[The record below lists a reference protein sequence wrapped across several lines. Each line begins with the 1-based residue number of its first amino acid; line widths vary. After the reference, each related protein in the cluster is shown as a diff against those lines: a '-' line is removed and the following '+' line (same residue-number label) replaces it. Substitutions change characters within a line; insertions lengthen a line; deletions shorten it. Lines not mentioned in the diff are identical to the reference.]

1 MGQRIKLPETL
12 EGKTIL
18 VAGAAGFVPSTLSEF
33 YLRDLGAK
41 VIGLDNFITG
51 SRSNIEILSKYP
63 NFEFHEV
70 DVVEKLPDFGNTKI
84 DYIFSL
90 ASPASP
96 IDFKVIPLEIMKVNS
111 MGTWNL
117 LELAKEKGARFLEA
131 STSEV
136 YGDPEIHPQVEEYVG
151 AVNPIGIRSPYDE
164 SKRFAES
171 LTMTYHRQYNVDT
184 RIIRIFN
191 TYGPRM
197 RPDDGRVI
205 PNFINQAMNNE
216 DITIYGD
223 GSQTRSFCFV
233 TDLVQAIHNVM
244 FSEVHTPFNCGN
256 PDEYTIKE
264 AAEFIVKTLNSESKI
279 TYHPLPEDD
288 PKKRRPDMHK
298 LFTISDYR
306 PKVGFEE
313 GLKQTAE
320 YFKSLK
326 K

>member
-1 MGQRIKLPETL
+1 MSEKIQLPENL
-12 EGKTIL
+12 KGKTIL

-33 YLRDLGAK
+33 YLNLGAK

-51 SRSNIEILSKYP
+51 SRSNIEILSRYD

-70 DVVEKLPDFGNTKI
+70 DVSKGLPDFSDVTI
-84 DYIFSL
+84 DFIFSL

-96 IDFKVIPLEIMKVNS
+96 IDFKIIPLEIMQVNTN
-111 MGTWNL
+111 GTWNL
-117 LELAKEKGARFLEA
+117 LELAKEKGAKFLEA

-136 YGDPEIHPQVEEYVG
+136 YGDPEIHPQVESYVG
-151 AVNPIGIRSPYDE
+151 HVNPIGPRSPYDE
-164 SKRFAES
+164 SKRFAET
-171 LTMTYHRQYNVDT
+171 LTMTYHRQFGVDT

-233 TDLVQAIHNVM
+233 TDLVEAIHNVM
-244 FSEVHTPFNCGN
+244 FSNDPTPFNCGN

-264 AAEFIVKTLNSESKI
+264 AAEFIVKTLGSTSKI
-279 TYHPLPEDD
+279 SYHPLPEDD
-288 PKKRRPDMHK
+288 PKKRRPNMDK
-298 LFTISDYR
+298 LFSISDYR
-306 PKVGFEE
+306 PKIGFEE
-313 GLKQTAE
+313 GLKRTAE
-320 YFKSLK
+320 YFKSIR
-326 K
+326 

>member
-1 MGQRIKLPETL
+1 MGQKIVLPSDL
-12 EGKTIL
+12 KGKTII
-18 VAGAAGFVPSTLSEF
+18 VAGAAGFVPSTLAEF
-33 YLRDLGAK
+33 YLNLGAR
-41 VIGLDNFITG
+41 VIGIDNFITG
-51 SRSNIEILSKYP
+51 SQSNIELLSRYSE
-63 NFEFHEV
+63 FDFHEF
-70 DVVEKLPDFGNTKI
+70 DISKGLPDFSGLDI
-84 DYIFSL
+84 DYVFSL

-96 IDFKVIPLEIMKVNS
+96 IDFKVIPLEIMEVNS
-111 MGTWNL
+111 VGTKNL

-164 SKRFAES
+164 SKRFAEA
-171 LTMTYHRQYNVDT
+171 LTMTYHRRYNVDT

-223 GSQTRSFCFV
+223 GSQTRSFCYV
-233 TDLVQAIHNVM
+233 TDLVNAIHNVM

-256 PDEYTIKE
+256 PDEYSIKD
-264 AAEFIVKTLNSESKI
+264 AAEIIIKTLGSQSKI
-279 TYHPLPEDD
+279 SYHPLPEDD

-306 PKVGFEE
+306 PEVSFEE
-313 GLKQTAE
+313 GLKKTAE
-320 YFKSLK
+320 YFKSLRQ
-326 K
+326 

>member
-1 MGQRIKLPETL
+1 MGQRIILPETL

-33 YLRDLGAK
+33 YLGLGAK

-51 SRSNIEILSKYP
+51 SRSNIEILSKYN
-63 NFEFHEV
+63 NFEFHEC
-70 DVVEKLPDFGNTKI
+70 DVAEKLPDFSGVNI

-96 IDFKVIPLEIMKVNS
+96 IDFKIIPLEIMKVNS
-111 MGTWNL
+111 VGTWNL
-117 LELAKEKGARFLEA
+117 LELAKDKHARFLEA

-184 RIIRIFN
+184 RIVRIFN

-205 PNFINQAMNNE
+205 PNFITQAMNNE

-244 FSEVHTPFNCGN
+244 FSVIHTPFNCGN

-264 AAEFIVKTLNSESKI
+264 AAEFIIKTLNSDSKI
-279 TYHPLPEDD
+279 SYHPLPEDD

-306 PKVGFEE
+306 PKIGFED
-313 GLKQTAE
+313 GLKVTAE
-320 YFKSLK
+320 YFKSLQK
-326 K
+326 

>member
-1 MGQRIKLPETL
+1 MGQKIVLPSSL
-12 EGKTIL
+12 EGKTVL

-33 YLRDLGAK
+33 YLNLGAR

-51 SRSNIEILSKYP
+51 SRSNIELLSKYD
-63 NFEFHEV
+63 NFEFHEC
-70 DVVEKLPDFGNTKI
+70 DVSEKLPDFSTLDI

-111 MGTWNL
+111 LGTWNL
-117 LELAKEKGARFLEA
+117 LELAKVKGARFLEA

-151 AVNPIGIRSPYDE
+151 AVNPIGFRSPYDE

-171 LTMTYHRQYNVDT
+171 LTMTYHRQFNVDT
-184 RIIRIFN
+184 RIVRIFN

-264 AAEFIVKTLNSESKI
+264 AAEFIVKTLGSQSKI
-279 TYHPLPEDD
+279 SYHPLPEDD
-288 PKKRRPDMHK
+288 PKRRRPDMHK

-306 PKVGFEE
+306 PQVGFEE
-313 GLKQTAE
+313 GLKRTAE
-320 YFKSLK
+320 YFQSVK